1 MKKILFSLIVTISIL
16 MPTARLQIM
25 PVTDALAASTEEQK
39 YDSMQWYFKARYLYE
54 QRKDFDGAK
63 KAILKA
69 CELDFDNAEA
79 FAYMYVLADT
89 IKLSIPNDFKLKI
102 PQYEGQSGGARR
114 WYINGVEAF
123 NRRDYPGALFCF
135 EQAIKDD
142 LTNEQVSY
150 MLNATKREIT
160 LSKFRESIEYRIIG
174 ASRVKK
180 DGNDT
185 DNVDSAEPGSN
196 SQLTNGK
203 VETDTKTGAKSD
215 NKDNPEIKTTPEPI
229 PDVSDNNKNK
239 YLSIKAAKLLLEAG
253 NKIYDPKKFSEW
265 LGFARYIYSVNKD
278 PQNALLAID
287 AALLF
292 YESNETAL
300 KLKNEIAELV
310 KADEMAEKDRLRRE
324 AEAVEKARLSRIEQE
339 KNKRSVAVSEIVI
352 ADKPMPEAKK
362 EIKITGDFTDED
374 FLIDTLET
382 DIGEKELSIPS
393 NKPVTM
399 PVNEIIL
406 VNDEKP
412 SIERKKLIEETK
424 RYALRHSKLA
434 NAKYSQGK
442 LHEALLEYEKIYE
455 KILQIDANDVKSL
468 YNLVLLYKKMG
479 EQRNA
484 QRTFIRLVNA
494 INETSAKYSGSKN
507 IQKIYQ
513 FVDCTVKA
521 SIINAAVL
529 AYNQK
534 SYYPMNRSNFDLSK
548 LKEKKYLLIDE
559 GEDREIM
566 LSLVADSFSNQTYRT
581 YKFIING
588 HNCKAGGKYS
598 IGAGGVVSCS
608 VHGDSVIILSGQQ
621 LDRVLYD
628 K

>member
-1 MKKILFSLIVTISIL
+1 MKKILFSLIITISIITPAAGL
-16 MPTARLQIM
+16 RIT
-25 PVTDALAASTEEQK
+25 PVIKAFAASTEEQK

-89 IKLSIPNDFKLKI
+89 IKLSIPGDFKLKI
-102 PQYEGQSGGARR
+102 PEYEGKSGGARR

-123 NRRDYPGALFCF
+123 NRRDFQGALFCF
-135 EQAIKDD
+135 EQAVKDD
-142 LTNEQVSY
+142 ITNEQASY
-150 MLNATKREIT
+150 MLNAAKREIT
-160 LSKFRESIEYRIIG
+160 LSKFRERIEYRIIG
-174 ASRVKK
+174 ASSVKK
-180 DGNDT
+180 DETND
-185 DNVDSAEPGSN
+185 EPGSN
-196 SQLTNGK
+196 PRLTDSGPTADAK
-203 VETDTKTGAKSD
+203 ADKKDSPELKTA
-215 NKDNPEIKTTPEPI
+215 PEPI
-229 PDVSDNNKNK
+229 PDVSDSYKNK
-239 YLSIKAAKLLLEAG
+239 YLSIKTAKLLLEAG
-253 NKIYDPKKFSEW
+253 SKIYDPKKFSEW
-265 LGFARYIYSVNKD
+265 LGFARYIYGVNKD

-300 KLKNEIAELV
+300 KFKNELAELV
-310 KADEMAEKDRLRRE
+310 KADEIAEKDRLRRE
-324 AEAVEKARLSRIEQE
+324 AEAIEKARLSRIEQE
-339 KNKRSVAVSEIVI
+339 KNKRSVAVSEVVI
-352 ADKPMPEAKK
+352 ADKPLPEAKK

-382 DIGEKELSIPS
+382 DIGEQELTIPS
-393 NKPVTM
+393 NKPVAM

-406 VNDEKP
+406 ANDIKP
-412 SIERKKLIEETK
+412 SAERKNLIEETK
-424 RYALRHSKLA
+424 RYVLRHSKLA

-479 EQRNA
+479 EQRNS

-494 INETSAKYSGSKN
+494 INETSARYSGSKK

-521 SIINAAVL
+521 SIINASVL

-548 LKEKKYLLIDE
+548 LKEKKYLLIGED
-559 GEDREIM
+559 EDREIM

-581 YKFIING
+581 YKFMING

-598 IGAGGVVSCS
+598 IGAGGVVNCS

-621 LDRVLYD
+621 LDKVRYD

>member
-1 MKKILFSLIVTISIL
+1 MKKILFPLIIALFIIFSS
-16 MPTARLQIM
+16 ARLQIM
-25 PVTDALAASTEEQK
+25 PVTGALASATEEQK

-102 PQYEGQSGGARR
+102 PEYEGKSGGARR

-123 NRRDYPGALFCF
+123 NRRDYTGALFCF
-135 EQAIKDD
+135 EQALKDD
-142 LTNEQVSY
+142 ITNQQVSY
-150 MLNATKREIT
+150 MLNAAKREIT
-160 LSKFRESIEYRIIG
+160 LSKFRERIEYRIIG

-180 DGNDT
+180 DEDDEKSPDGGQT
-185 DNVDSAEPGSN
+185 DAKEAE
-196 SQLTNGK
+196 
-203 VETDTKTGAKSD
+203 KTVK
-215 NKDNPEIKTTPEPI
+215 KDGPELKTAPEPI
-229 PDVSDNNKNK
+229 PDISDSYKNK

-310 KADEMAEKDRLRRE
+310 KADEIAEKDRLRRE

-352 ADKPMPEAKK
+352 ADKPLPDAKK
-362 EIKITGDFTDED
+362 EIKITGDFTGED
-374 FLIDTLET
+374 FIIDTVET
-382 DIGEKELSIPS
+382 DIGEKELNIPS
-393 NKPVTM
+393 NKPVAM
-399 PVNEIIL
+399 PVNEITL
-406 VNDEKP
+406 ANDEKP
-412 SIERKKLIEETK
+412 SVERKKLIEETK
-424 RYALRHSKLA
+424 RYVIRHSKLA
-434 NAKYSQGK
+434 SVKYSQGK

-484 QRTFIRLVNA
+484 QQTFIRLVNA

-581 YKFIING
+581 YKFMING

-621 LDRVLYD
+621 LDKVSYD

>member
-1 MKKILFSLIVTISIL
+1 MKKIIFSLIIAIFIIA
-16 MPTARLQIM
+16 PAAGIQIT
-25 PVTDALAASTEEQK
+25 PVFNAFAASNEEQK

-102 PQYEGQSGGARR
+102 PEYEGKSGGARR
-114 WYINGVEAF
+114 WHINGVEAF
-123 NRRDYPGALFCF
+123 NRRDFQGALFCF
-135 EQAIKDD
+135 EQALKDD
-142 LTNEQVSY
+142 IANEQVSY
-150 MLNATKREIT
+150 MINAAKREIT
-160 LSKFRESIEYRIIG
+160 LSKLRERIEYRILG

-180 DGNDT
+180 DEAEEENKYDSRLT
-185 DNVDSAEPGSN
+185 DDGVKADV
-196 SQLTNGK
+196 K
-203 VETDTKTGAKSD
+203 TDVKADKKDGPELKTG
-215 NKDNPEIKTTPEPI
+215 PEPI
-229 PDVSDNNKNK
+229 PDVSDSYKNK
-239 YLSIKAAKLLLEAG
+239 YLSIKTAKLLLEAG

-265 LGFARYIYSVNKD
+265 LGFARYIYSVNRD

-287 AALLF
+287 TALLF

-300 KLKNEIAELV
+300 KFKNELAELV
-310 KADEMAEKDRLRRE
+310 KADELAEKDRLRRE
-324 AEAVEKARLSRIEQE
+324 AEAAEKARLSRIEQE

-352 ADKPMPEAKK
+352 TDKPLSDAKK

-382 DIGEKELSIPS
+382 DIGEQELNIPS
-393 NKPVTM
+393 NKPVAM
-399 PVNEIIL
+399 PVNEITL
-406 VNDEKP
+406 ANDIKP
-412 SIERKKLIEETK
+412 SAERKILIEETK
-424 RYALRHSKLA
+424 RYVLRHSKLA
-434 NAKYSQGK
+434 NAKYNQGK

-484 QRTFIRLVNA
+484 QKTFIRLVNA
-494 INETSAKYSGSKN
+494 INETSAKYCGTKN
-507 IQKIYQ
+507 ILKIYQ
-513 FVDCTVKA
+513 FVDCTIKA

-534 SYYPMNRSNFDLSK
+534 SYYPMNRSNFDLAK
-548 LKEKKYLLIDE
+548 LKEKKYLVIGED
-559 GEDREIM
+559 EDREIM

-581 YKFIING
+581 YKFMING
-588 HNCKAGGKYS
+588 HSCKAGGKYS
-598 IGAGGVVSCS
+598 IGAGGTVTCS
-608 VHGDSVIILSGQQ
+608 VHGDSAIILSGQQ
-621 LDRVLYD
+621 LDKVSYD
-628 K
+628 R